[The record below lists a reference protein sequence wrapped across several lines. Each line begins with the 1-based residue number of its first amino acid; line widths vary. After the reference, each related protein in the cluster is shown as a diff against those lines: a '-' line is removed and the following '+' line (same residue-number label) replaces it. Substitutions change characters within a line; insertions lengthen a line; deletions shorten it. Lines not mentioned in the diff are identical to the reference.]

1 MAYRVHIIGAAGAGT
16 TTLGKAL
23 AERLNVAY
31 FDSDNFYWQQTPAPF
46 TVARPK
52 DERIRLLQE
61 QTTDLD
67 GWVLSGSLCG
77 WGDPMIPHFTHV
89 VFLRLDPEVRLHR
102 LRLREVQRYGA
113 EILPGGS
120 RHENSVAFLAWA
132 ARYDGGNHSLR
143 SLRRHETWLKA
154 LTCPVIRL
162 DSTHH
167 SVEGLV
173 SQLLGEIS
181 DKTRGDD
188 QANNTSIRP

>member
-1 MAYRVHIIGAAGAGT
+1 MAYRIHILGAAGAGT

-23 AERLNVAY
+23 AERLSVAY
-31 FDSDNFYWQQTPAPF
+31 FDSDNFYWQQTPDPF

-61 QTTDLD
+61 QAADLE
-67 GWVLSGSLCG
+67 GWVLSGSLSGSLCG

-89 VFLRLDPEVRLHR
+89 VFLRLDSQSRLHR
-102 LRLREVQRYGA
+102 LRLREVQRYGDA
-113 EILPGGS
+113 ILPGGS

-154 LTCPVIRL
+154 LTCPVMRL

-173 SQLLGEIS
+173 SQLMPSVCRASG
-181 DKTRGDD
+181 R
-188 QANNTSIRP
+188 